1 MKTIVIISAICVC
14 VSAMTHEELKSG
26 IHTLQSICMPE
37 TGATE
42 QIANDVDDGKI
53 NIDDKNVLLYVECA
67 MKKFNTVDD
76 NGNFNEEVTR
86 DIVRAVLDENETEQL
101 ITQCSPISD
110 TDVHVKISKILQC
123 FFKFRTV
130 NDVLNS

>member
-1 MKTIVIISAICVC
+1 MKTIIIISAICVC
-14 VSAMTHEELKSG
+14 VSAMTLEELKSG
-26 IHTLQSICMPE
+26 LRIVRSLCLTQTSVDQ
-37 TGATE
+37 